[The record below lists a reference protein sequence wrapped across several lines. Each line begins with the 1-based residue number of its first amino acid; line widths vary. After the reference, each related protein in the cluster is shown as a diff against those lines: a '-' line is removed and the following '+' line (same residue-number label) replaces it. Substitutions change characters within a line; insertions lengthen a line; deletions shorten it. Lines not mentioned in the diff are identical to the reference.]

1 MPRTA
6 LAKQI
11 AVLGAGCRRCPKEAG
26 VLPDMVDAPALAR
39 LVRPHHAGRGARMWA
54 VRRTDLPPDLR
65 ERPRA
70 PNGIAL

>member
-1 MPRTA
+1 M
-6 LAKQI
+6 
-11 AVLGAGCRRCPKEAG
+11 
-26 VLPDMVDAPALAR
+26 LPDMVDAPALAR